1 MQRLDFLTRY
11 LVRGVTV
18 VGSEPEPA
26 PSPWRSLYVWD
37 RFPDRYQPLSP
48 LAKLDTA
55 TGQPVQPVE
64 RMLPPLYLAQVIIA
78 SNQGRIVVQG
88 TQAAPGKLAAR
99 GYVDP
104 YQVLRRTQGPYGNL
118 VSGQVEFVP

>member
-11 LVRGVTV
+11 IVRGVTV
-18 VGSEPEPA
+18 VGEDPEPA
-26 PSPWRSLYVWD
+26 PSPWRTLYVWD
-37 RFPDRYQPLSP
+37 RFPDQYQPLS
-48 LAKLDTA
+48 
-55 TGQPVQPVE
+55 
-64 RMLPPLYLAQVIIA
+64 
-78 SNQGRIVVQG
+78 VQG